1 MTSVSLRA
9 MFLGYGNVGK
19 ALRKMIKERGEK
31 TGLNVK
37 IEAVVNRSGIML
49 EDSDNFIKNKEG
61 GPIDALN
68 MTNPDVII
76 DVSSA
81 NYESGEPSLSLY
93 REALSR
99 GIHVVTANKA
109 PLALRYGE
117 IMDLAKKHSASV
129 GFQATVMSGTPS
141 INLLRLMRGLK
152 IVKIRGILNGTT
164 NYILT
169 RMHQGLEYDQAL
181 KEAQALG
188 YAETNPEH
196 DVNGFDAAAK
206 LTILTNFAMGLNLSI
221 KDVVFS
227 GIENIRKS
235 SLKGKKVKLIAYS
248 EGRFAKVSPEEI
260 TKEDPLYNVEGVM
273 NALDIHSDIQ
283 EVVIMGPGAG
293 PQNAAFGLFSDIVLI
308 TKGLI

>member
-141 INLLRLMRGLK
+141 INLLR
-152 IVKIRGILNGTT
+152 
-164 NYILT
+164 
-169 RMHQGLEYDQAL
+169 
-181 KEAQALG
+181 
-188 YAETNPEH
+188 
-196 DVNGFDAAAK
+196 
-206 LTILTNFAMGLNLSI
+206 
-221 KDVVFS
+221 
-227 GIENIRKS
+227 
-235 SLKGKKVKLIAYS
+235 
-248 EGRFAKVSPEEI
+248 
-260 TKEDPLYNVEGVM
+260 
-273 NALDIHSDIQ
+273 
-283 EVVIMGPGAG
+283 
-293 PQNAAFGLFSDIVLI
+293 
-308 TKGLI
+308 